1 MPSWNREWMQ
11 PSEERL
17 AHPGTMGRQ
26 PDRADA
32 SKVRNAFVGEW
43 LQSLLRGAVV
53 AVAYIVFARLGYA
66 LSVPQSVVALWPPAG
81 IMLGLLAIN
90 AFRVWPTIV
99 AGGVIGCMITEA
111 LIGQPLSFVIEA
123 SLANNV
129 ESVLA
134 AWILRRQLG
143 DTPRLSS
150 VRAILTLV
158 VGAVVLSNAVS
169 ALLGGLVVHRH
180 SGMPFPKGWLVWW
193 LGDGL
198 GMLMVTPVLLLWR
211 ERTKVLHLVRGR
223 WVEGLLLLTTLGLL
237 AQLTMGTTFSWLP
250 VHSLLLVF
258 PCMAWAALRFGPPG
272 ASLSSFVIGVVVLG
286 NAALGRGPF
295 TSSGQSGALAAI
307 EIYTIVSIVA
317 LSSLVW
323 AAVLEERESARRRR
337 TEAEE
342 RMRFALEAA
351 RVGFW
356 DVDLRTG
363 EARWSELLER
373 LHGLPPGRFQN
384 TYQAFVDLIDVRD
397 REAVLAEVER
407 ATRQHNDSHI
417 AYRTVWPDGSLHWIA
432 GVGRTVYDESGTPV
446 RAAGIGMET
455 TELRA
460 LEEQY
465 RQAQKMEAIG
475 QLAGGVA
482 HDFNNLLSAIQGYGT
497 LALESIPANSQ
508 AAEDVREM
516 LTAAQ
521 RGASLTRQLL
531 AFSRKQIVEPRVLD
545 LGICLRSTESM
556 LRRLLGED
564 IELTLIA
571 PADLGSVTADPGQI
585 EQAILNLTVNAR
597 DAMPTGGTLLL
608 EAKNLT
614 VSSRLH
620 LDVPAGRYVMVA
632 VTDTGVGMD
641 AATASRIFEPFFTT
655 KPQGKGTGLGL
666 ATVHG
671 IVKQLGGSIQVYTE
685 PGIGTT
691 FKLYL
696 PRVDDTPDAR
706 EETPVDVLAVGS
718 GTVLV
723 AEDNDP
729 LRALVRRLLE
739 EQGYSVL
746 AGATPQE
753 AFRLAA
759 GHTGPLELL
768 ITDVVLPEMSG
779 RELAEQLVADRP
791 GLPVLFMSGYTDDAV
806 VRNGVLSHGTH
817 FIQKPFTP
825 VAFLR
830 KVQSVLAI
838 AAPSARG

>member
-1 MPSWNREWMQ
+1 ME
-11 PSEERL
+11 PSEEML
-17 AHPGTMGRQ
+17 ARPGSNGTQ
-26 PDRADA
+26 PDRVDA
-32 SKVRNAFVGEW
+32 SQVPKSFLGEW
-43 LQSLLRGAVV
+43 PQSLLRGAAV
-53 AVAYIVFARLGYA
+53 AVAYVVFARLGYA

-81 IMLGLLAIN
+81 IMLGLLALN
-90 AFRVWPTIV
+90 SFRVWPSIV

-111 LIGQPLSFVIEA
+111 LSGQPLSFVIEA

-134 AWILRRQLG
+134 AWVLRRLLG
-143 DTPRLSS
+143 DTPLLSS

-169 ALLGGLVVHRH
+169 ALLGGLVIHRH
-180 SGMPFPKGWLVWW
+180 SGMPFPKGWLIWW

-198 GMLMVTPVLLLWR
+198 GMLIVTPVLLLWR
-211 ERTKVLHLVRGR
+211 ERTKVLHLVRAR
-223 WVEGLLLLTTLGLL
+223 WVEGLILLTTLGTL
-237 AQLTMGTTFSWLP
+237 AQLTMGAAFSWLP

-258 PCMAWAALRFGPPG
+258 PFMAWAALRFGPAG
-272 ASLSSFVIGVVVLG
+272 ASTASFVIGIVALG
-286 NAALGRGPF
+286 NSALGRGPF
-295 TSSGQSGALAAI
+295 TSGGNSGALAAI
-307 EIYTIVSIVA
+307 EIYTIVGVAA

-363 EARWSELLER
+363 EARWSEMLEQ
-373 LHGLPPGRFQN
+373 LHGLRPGKFQN
-384 TYQAFVDLIDVRD
+384 TYQAFVDLIDERD
-397 REAVLAEVER
+397 RDAVLAEVER
-407 ATRQHNDSHI
+407 ATRHHNDSHI
-417 AYRTVWPDGSLHWIA
+417 AYRTTWPDGSLHWIA
-432 GVGRTVYDESGTPV
+432 GVGRTVYDASGVPI

-497 LALESIPANSQ
+497 LVLESIPADSQ
-508 AAEDVREM
+508 AAADVQEM

-545 LGICLRSTESM
+545 LGACLRSTESM
-556 LRRLLGED
+556 LHRLLGED
-564 IELTLIA
+564 VELTLIA
-571 PADLGSVTADPGQI
+571 AEDLGRVTADPGQI
-585 EQAILNLTVNAR
+585 EQAVLNLTVNAR
-597 DAMPTGGTLLL
+597 DAMPAGGTLLL
-608 EAKNLT
+608 EAKNVT
-614 VSSRLH
+614 ASTRLH
-620 LDVPAGRYVMVA
+620 IDVPAGRYVMIA

-641 AATASRIFEPFFTT
+641 AATIARIFEPFFTT

-671 IVKQLGGSIQVYTE
+671 IVKQLGGSIQVYSE

-696 PRVDDTPDAR
+696 PRVDDALDAR
-706 EETPVDVLAVGS
+706 AETPVDIPAFGS

-723 AEDNDP
+723 AEDNEA
-729 LRALVRRLLE
+729 LRTLARRLLE
-739 EQGYSVL
+739 DQGYRVL
-746 AGATPQE
+746 AAATPL
-753 AFRLAA
+753 AALRLAD
-759 GHTGPLELL
+759 GHDGPIALL

-779 RELAEQLVADRP
+779 RELAEQLVARRP
-791 GLPVLFMSGYTDDAV
+791 GLPVLFMSGYTDDAI
-806 VRNGVLSHGTH
+806 VRTGILSHDTH

-825 VAFLR
+825 VDFLQ

-838 AAPSARG
+838 AASSAGT